1 MLEQI
6 TPVVLT
12 YNEAPNIG
20 RTLER
25 LRWARDIIVV
35 DSFSHDDTLRLVSH
49 FPQARVFQRTF
60 DCLEN
65 QWNYALTE
73 TDIDTEWVLA
83 LDADYVVTTELMRE
97 IQALDP
103 PEATNGYWARFAYC
117 VYGRPL
123 RGSAYQPVI
132 VLFRRSK
139 AFYRQDGHAHR
150 VVVSGRVEELHEIML
165 HDDWKPAA
173 RWLQSQGLYQRQEV
187 DKLLSADPR
196 QLSWPDRIRKQK
208 FVSPFLALLYCL
220 FIKRGILDGKA
231 GLYYA
236 FQRMLAETILAV
248 YLLDQELA
256 QPDASQDSESQR
268 AIALSKS

>member
-6 TPVVLT
+6 TPIILT
-12 YNEAPNIG
+12 YDEAPNIG

-35 DSFSHDDTLRLVSH
+35 DSFSHDGTLGLVSQ
-49 FPQARVFQRTF
+49 FPQARVFQRKF

-73 TDIDTEWVLA
+73 TDIHTDWVLA
-83 LDADYVVTTELMRE
+83 LDADYITTTKLMDE

-103 PEATNGYWARFAYC
+103 PDAVNGYRARFAYC
-117 VYGRPL
+117 VYGQPL

-150 VVVSGRVEELHEIML
+150 VVVSGQVEELHEIML
-165 HDDWKPAA
+165 HDDWKLVA
-173 RWLQSQGLYQRQEV
+173 RWLQSQCLYQQQEA
-187 DKLLSADPR
+187 DKLLSSDPR
-196 QLSWPDRIRKQK
+196 QLSWPDRIRKRK
-208 FVSPFLALLYCL
+208 FASPFLTFLYCL

-236 FQRMLAETILAV
+236 FQRMLAETILSV
-248 YLLDQELA
+248 YLIDRELA
-256 QPDASQDSESQR
+256 RPDAQQDSASQPV
-268 AIALSKS
+268 ITLSKS